1 MKKKIT
7 AHFGMLLL
15 VVYVS
20 LSFANQVAIL
30 TVDKTDI
37 ENVSVI
43 ELYQNADTEPFAILD
58 ATLPKPW
65 EVTAD
70 IISIDGALSVH
81 AIPIDAN
88 GIKGSRS
95 PGLIYNML
103 DGSDIT
109 IIITGE

>member
-1 MKKKIT
+1 MKKKIL
-7 AHFGMLLL
+7 AQIIMFVF

-20 LSFANQVAIL
+20 ISFANQTITL
-30 TVDKTDI
+30 EVDKADI
-37 ENVSVI
+37 ENVAGI
-43 ELYQNADTEPFAILD
+43 ELYQNDDLEPFVTLD

-70 IISIDGALSVH
+70 LVSIDGALSVH